1 MTVVAKLE
9 NVSKI
14 IKGTIL
20 IDNVDLEVHE
30 GEILA
35 LIGENGAGKTS
46 LMKLLFMFLTPTTG
60 KIELFGQNIVNNSK
74 SYKLYN
80 KMESI
85 IETPLFDEEM
95 TAKQVLEFHC
105 KYMSYQD
112 DKAIEKTLNLLG
124 IYQDS
129 DRKIKEFSLGMK
141 QKLALC
147 KSFVT
152 NPSLLILDE
161 PLNGIDS
168 KSTNKILNV
177 LKELS
182 INQKT
187 TIVISSHVLK
197 DLDKIADRAYILS
210 RGRIVKEIDLK
221 ILERRKYLEIV
232 TNEVKRV
239 QRILESEM
247 KKKDIQILD
256 DRLKIYYYESDELI
270 IDELMRK
277 LMDEKISINSIS
289 KNEMSL
295 EEYVDV

>member
-9 NVSKI
+9 NVSKK
-14 IKGTIL
+14 IKGTTL

-95 TAKQVLEFHC
+95 TAKQILEFHC
-105 KYMSYQD
+105 KYMSRQD
-112 DKAIEKTLNLLG
+112 DNAIEKTLNLLG
-124 IYQDS
+124 LYQDS

-182 INQKT
+182 VNQKT
-187 TIVISSHVLK
+187 TIIISSHVLK

-221 ILERRKYLEIV
+221 IVGRRKYLEIV

-239 QRILESEM
+239 KSILESEM
-247 KKKDIQILD
+247 NNKDIQILD
-256 DRLKIYYYESDELI
+256 DKLKIYYYESDELM

-277 LMDEKISINSIS
+277 LMDERISINSIS

-295 EEYVDV
+295 EEYVDI